1 MLVKLTEL
9 CSSGA
14 VTAGKNYNLREIY
27 INPKHVIMIREET
40 IVKTMNE
47 AGNIKM
53 VTGESL
59 DKNHSFS
66 KLTINRGNSGTE
78 IIVVGSPLAIENV
91 LGEKQHQIL
100 NG

>member
-9 CSSGA
+9 CSSNA

-27 INPKHVIMIREET
+27 VNPEHVIMIREEVT
-40 IVKTMNE
+40 VKTLNE
-47 AGNIKM
+47 TGNIKM
-53 VTGESL
+53 MTGENL

-78 IIVVGSPLAIENV
+78 IVVVGSPLMVENA
-91 LGEKQHQIL
+91 LGKKQHQVL